1 MNIRIVA
8 LSLCL
13 AVLLNAETTWAAIY
27 TPGGAVYV
35 NPEQEI
41 QATPTSQQ
49 TINYVTQTVYGFLDF
64 TTTIGNTVMLFSP
77 QSSSSAVASTT
88 VQEVKPTKVE
98 EKISVVVTKEIKEIK
113 EEKKPLVVTKEIKE
127 VKEAKPPSSIVNV
140 VTAVEET
147 ERSSVV
153 SVVNVVQPVSVAT
166 TSKTQ
171 IISTKVN
178 VIVPKEIKTVVHVTP
193 VESSTPEEEFD
204 EEETVED
211 SQEHDEEE
219 PEIEEEPLK
228 QSHPDVLSI
237 ESSIVDISSNVNSDV
252 AVQIPNNIGEPEY
265 DFLSRQPAE
274 YVEETYRVH
283 NLRGG
288 AKHQVKPRPT
298 ELPRRDSMHPTGLVT
313 KLGGTV
319 VKDGLTTIHE
329 TSVIGTYISGKYAQ
343 VLQSTSQILQNA
355 HKPKIAPSP
364 SLKILKTAAPV
375 TPKSHRQPIVEATPS
390 LDSYEETAPT
400 ASGRVAKRPLGGI
413 PPTSP
418 GDFKS
423 RFRNR
428 KYNVETTPEYVEEI
442 TPSSEKVT
450 TKKYRANHQKY
461 NRPVSEAVN
470 VYPETSSVP
479 AFRRN
484 KASRHKIE
492 PTTTANNDSG
502 YTRRV
507 FKPKPQPTNVDNDQ
521 QSTSL
526 YKFKLN
532 RTPGR
537 WQYKTTPKPRVN
549 IRKSTDDPKETATEI
564 INGELRINDDGD
576 LDGQPSLT
584 GDILQDDGSNGIDK
598 PLPVETLKVEISTPA
613 DFADVYYEIATIKS
627 PYTFQVGPMKKTRFI
642 TVTSTFEKTLEPETA
657 TPELTGPLTENI
669 LATTSH
675 LDSEHNLLDSTI
687 ATLPPLYMTDAGET
701 PALETLTETFSTSHI
716 LLKTHILPVIYN
728 ENNTESHTLIQTY
741 HVTRL
746 VTATKTLPPMESYHF
761 VPSKKFNE
769 FNSRLDEAGSELHL
783 ELEFGDNNDEDED
796 DDAVRQELPAE
807 LDLSKVGTDLDLLG
821 IDRVPALK
829 PKPTK
834 VLKSTVESTTK
845 PTESSSIQ
853 PEIQQLLRLL
863 NPAAPQVITSSKPVF
878 KLETVYDSHVIP
890 IFNGASTIFSTLTRP
905 IGTVTKTEYEYETT
919 TLQPSLPIPPVPMNP
934 LFPPQ
939 PQFQITSAPIVT
951 NTIVTLTDSK
961 VLKLTFGAKT
971 AYTTLF
977 STHVT
982 PTVVTTFVTTSIPI
996 QQPNGAA
1003 FPGGYFPAPY
1013 PPFPYVG

>member
-8 LSLCL
+8 VNLCL
-13 AVLLNAETTWAAIY
+13 AVLLSASGSRAAIY
-27 TPGGAVYV
+27 TPGGPVYV

-41 QATPTSQQ
+41 QATPSQQ

-77 QSSSSAVASTT
+77 QSSAPAVAPSSVVEVKTT
-88 VQEVKPTKVE
+88 KVQEVTPSKVE
-98 EKISVVVTKEIKEIK
+98 EVTSSTVQAVTPSVVEVKPVKMEEKKPVVVTKEIKS
-113 EEKKPLVVTKEIKE
+113 VV
-127 VKEAKPPSSIVNV
+127 SSIVNV
-140 VTAVEET
+140 ITAVEQPEKP
-147 ERSSVV
+147 SIV
-153 SVVNVVQPVSVAT
+153 SVVNVVKPETVAT
-166 TSKTQ
+166 TSKTTQ
-171 IISTKVN
+171 IVSTKVD
-178 VIVPKEIKTVVHVTP
+178 VIVNKETHTVVPTVVRDP
-193 VESSTPEEEFD
+193 PEE
-204 EEETVED
+204 VE
-211 SQEHDEEE
+211 QQ
-219 PEIEEEPLK
+219 IEEEEEEEEEEEVEEKDPQDGLI
-228 QSHPDVLSI
+228 I
-237 ESSIVDISSNVNSDV
+237 ESSIPEINSNVNSDIP
-252 AVQIPNNIGEPEY
+252 VQIPNNIGEPEY

-288 AKHQVKPRPT
+288 GKPHIKSRPT
-298 ELPRRDSMHPTGLVT
+298 EAPRRDSLHPTGLVT

-319 VKDGLTTIHE
+319 VKDGVTTIHE

-343 VLQSTSQILQNA
+343 VLQSTSQIFHNPNKA
-355 HKPKIAPSP
+355 KIAPSP
-364 SLKILKTAAPV
+364 SLKVLKTAAPV
-375 TPKSHRQPIVEATPS
+375 AHKAHRHTVEATPS
-390 LDSYEETAPT
+390 LDSYEDTYTTAP
-400 ASGRVAKRPLGGI
+400 GRLSKRPVAI

-428 KYNVETTPEYVEEI
+428 KYTPDSGQDYVEEV
-442 TPSSEKVT
+442 TPAAEKVT
-450 TKKYRANHQKY
+450 TKKYRNNHQKY
-461 NRPVSEAVN
+461 NRPSSEVNTVS

-484 KASRHKIE
+484 KASRHEFK
-492 PTTTANNDSG
+492 PTSTVTQNNEAHS
-502 YTRRV
+502 RRG
-507 FKPKPQPTNVDNDQ
+507 FKPKLHPTSVDNDQ
-521 QSTSL
+521 TSTSL

-549 IRKSTDDPKETATEI
+549 IRKSTDELKETATEA
-564 INGELRINDDGD
+564 INGEVRGDDGD

-584 GDILQDDGSNGIDK
+584 GDILQDDGRNGIEK

-627 PYTFQVGPMKKTRFI
+627 PYTFQVGPVKKTRFI
-642 TVTSTFEKTLEPETA
+642 TVTSTFEKTLEPET
-657 TPELTGPLTENI
+657 TTEITGPLTENI

-687 ATLPPLYMTDAGET
+687 ATLPPLYLSEGGET
-701 PALETLTETFSTSHI
+701 PSLETLTETFSTSHV
-716 LLKTHILPVIYN
+716 LLKTHILPIVHN
-728 ENNTESHTLIQTY
+728 ENSTERHTLIQTY

-761 VPSKKFNE
+761 VPSKTFNE

-783 ELEFGDNNDEDED
+783 ELEFGDNNEED
-796 DDAVRQELPAE
+796 DDDEGLRQELPAE

-821 IDRVPALK
+821 LDRVPALK
-829 PKPTK
+829 PKQPKITK
-834 VLKSTVESTTK
+834 TSVEVTTPK
-845 PTESSSIQ
+845 ATEIQ

-863 NPAAPQVITSSKPVF
+863 NPAAAANLPQVITSSKPVI
-878 KLETVYDSHVIP
+878 KVETVYDSHVIP
-890 IFNGASTIFSTLTRP
+890 IFNGMSTIFSTLTRP
-905 IGTVTKTEYEYETT
+905 IGTVTKTDYEYETT
-919 TLQPSLPIPPVPMNP
+919 TIQPTLPIQPVPMNP

-939 PQFQITSAPIVT
+939 PQFQVTSAPIVT
-951 NTIVTLTDSK
+951 NTVVTVTDSK
-961 VLKLTFGAKT
+961 ILKLTFGAKT

-982 PTVVTTFVTTSIPI
+982 PTLVTTFVTQSVPVA
-996 QQPNGAA
+996 PNAGA
-1003 FPGGYFPAPY
+1003 FPGYFPAPY
-1013 PPFPYVG
+1013 APFPYVG